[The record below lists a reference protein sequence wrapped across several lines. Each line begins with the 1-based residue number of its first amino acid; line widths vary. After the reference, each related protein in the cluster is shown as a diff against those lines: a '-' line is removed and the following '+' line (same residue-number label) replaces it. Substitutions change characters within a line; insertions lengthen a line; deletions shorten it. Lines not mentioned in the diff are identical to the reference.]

1 MIYPAELIQ
10 NQFKLRHVCLRHE
23 EYAFN
28 YRDSC
33 FVFFQ
38 ILILTIITIYQGCL
52 TSSSSSSASTLFIN
66 IAFFD
71 PIFILV
77 LGIRYCIRRPASN
90 IRMPRCCKDSEHL
103 AQVNYIHSRCLP
115 VTVSSTFSYF
125 PPTPGVSSTS
135 ISTVKVSTSF
145 PMPRFHYTRHYQI
158 LASHSKITPSCDLHI
173 FALPEDRS
181 SIFRALRQ

>member
-1 MIYPAELIQ
+1 M
-10 NQFKLRHVCLRHE
+10 RHVCLRHE
-23 EYAFN
+23 EYAFIQ
-28 YRDSC
+28 DSC

-52 TSSSSSSASTLFIN
+52 SSSSSELTLFIN
-66 IAFFD
+66 IALLD

-77 LGIRYCIRRPASN
+77 IGICYCIRRSGSISECPGVSIQVRNAA
-90 IRMPRCCKDSEHL
+90 IMPRCCKDSEHL

-115 VTVSSTFSYF
+115 VTVSSAFSYF
-125 PPTPGVSSTS
+125 PPTPGVSFTS
-135 ISTVKVSTSF
+135 ISTVKVPTSF

-173 FALPEDRS
+173 FTLPEDRS